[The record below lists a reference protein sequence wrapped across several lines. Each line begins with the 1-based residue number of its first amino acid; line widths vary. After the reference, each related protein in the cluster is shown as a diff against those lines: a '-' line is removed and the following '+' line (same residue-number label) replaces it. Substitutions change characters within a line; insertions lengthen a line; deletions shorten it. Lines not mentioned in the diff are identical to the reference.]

1 MTATVLNKKSLIDAN
16 LTTLFLSVAEEV
28 KKGWEIDEDQPA
40 GQYGWMWEVWLKR
53 DAEVVDKPTRAD
65 ILANARSAKKNKVA
79 ATESIPVAEV
89 VSETVLEAPV
99 AVLVDVVV
107 EPTEQSE

>member
-1 MTATVLNKKSLIDAN
+1 MTATVLNKKSLININ
-16 LTTLFLSVAEEV
+16 LTTLFIEAMEEV

-40 GQYGWMWEVWLKR
+40 GLYGWMYEVWLKR

-65 ILANARSAKKNKVA
+65 ILANARSAKKTKVTA
-79 ATESIPVAEV
+79 VEPIPVAEV

-99 AVLVDVVV
+99 PVV
-107 EPTEQSE
+107 EDAVEQPTEQSE